1 MGEEKVLETAVQTPA
16 DDQAID
22 TSDKK
27 VEEHKQPFKS
37 FESEEDYNKVLQS
50 ERSKAKYQILKDL
63 GLENV
68 EEFKSMKKTF
78 DESAA
83 KTSELE
89 AKVKDLQTDLELE
102 KIGLSEGKKEEF
114 LALAKLKDG
123 TGQKTLTQVS
133 EELRKEYPQLFRKDN
148 PGVSIGTDKGDP
160 KPMNIYGDE
169 LVKKYPWLA

>member
-50 ERSKAKYQILKDL
+50 ERRKAKYQILKDL

-89 AKVKDLQTDLELE
+89 AKVKER
-102 KIGLSEGKKEEF
+102 F
-114 LALAKLKDG
+114 
-123 TGQKTLTQVS
+123 
-133 EELRKEYPQLFRKDN
+133 
-148 PGVSIGTDKGDP
+148 
-160 KPMNIYGDE
+160 
-169 LVKKYPWLA
+169 